1 MAIDESLEQT
11 AISSD
16 RVGSAPAVAPGAL
29 ALAETHLSAQGS
41 IVRDMTLRS
50 DSPQVSAGPLPGQ
63 IGRYL
68 VIRSIAAGGMGEVV
82 EAFDPELD
90 RRVALKLLKT
100 GRGGDDSQARL
111 LREAQAMARLSH
123 ANVVQIH
130 DVGVQDDR
138 VFLAMELVVGETLT
152 RWLATPRSWREVVR
166 VFVAAAR
173 GLAAA
178 HRAGLVHRDF
188 KPDNVLMGA
197 DGQPRV
203 ADFGLAR
210 EDRPALAEA
219 ASNPGEVGLLAD
231 RLTATGVV
239 MGTPMYMSPEQ
250 HLGLPAGPASD
261 IFSFS
266 VALFEA
272 LHGARPF
279 AGDTMPVLAR
289 NVTMGVMEA
298 PTGKRAVPGWLD
310 AAVRRGLAVDAGER
324 YPDFE
329 RMIAAIDRDPG
340 RTRGRWLTGLGLG
353 VAAGAF
359 GAVLQGQAKAEV
371 CGGGQ
376 AAIAEIWGAE
386 VEGKL
391 RERLGPDA
399 AGRVV
404 AGVQAY
410 ADGWVTMH
418 GEACREHQRGESSAA
433 LFDARTRCLE
443 QRRQGLGE
451 ALGLFVAG
459 DGGALREASMVVAK
473 LPALAP
479 CADVAAL
486 TAEVAPPED
495 PAVAAEVEGLREQL
509 VRARVVATA
518 GRSRDALTMAEGV
531 GVAAERLEYRPLLA
545 EARLLVGRVAI
556 ESQQLEVAGTALA
569 QAHVVA
575 TAAGHDHVAAEAK
588 ARLMYVEGMYFGR
601 VDAVL
606 GERALAEAWVT
617 RLGRRPGLEALLANN
632 IGLVLRHHGDQA
644 EARERFTTALRLSAE
659 DPARDPI
666 DHARGY
672 LANTAS
678 VTTDPTERARLFD
691 EAVVSLEQRL
701 GPEHGELL
709 MLRLNRALYTHAPE
723 QAQTQ
728 LAALCPV
735 MLAGRAEGYVACTYC
750 YRGLAHVEDEL
761 GHVEAAVQAMA
772 MVGSCLDA
780 PGPAADEAM
789 VAEKAL
795 ADGYRALWAGDV
807 EAARGEFVRAEGL
820 WQPVA
825 EQWWAA
831 PIVADLQLGR
841 ARALVALGRGEEAAA
856 LLEQAIVVWTR
867 TASRDM
873 YSFPRYG
880 LARAQSTLAE
890 VLWARAAVPGA
901 VDAEATRT
909 RALGLLAAAE
919 GFYREAGAG
928 YEERLAELGRW
939 RAAHGAAGP

>member
-16 RVGSAPAVAPGAL
+16 RVGKAPAVAPGAL
-29 ALAETHLSAQGS
+29 ALAETHVSVQGS
-41 IVRDMTLRS
+41 VVRDRTLRS

-100 GRGGDDSQARL
+100 GRGRDDSQARL

-152 RWLATPRSWREVVR
+152 RWLEAPRSWREVVR

-219 ASNPGEVGLLAD
+219 ARNPGEGGLLAD

-279 AGDTMPVLAR
+279 VGDTLPVLAR
-289 NVTMGVMEA
+289 NVTMGVLAA
-298 PTGKRAVPGWLD
+298 PTGKRVVPGWLD
-310 AAVRRGLAVDAGER
+310 VAVRRGLAVDPAER

-353 VAAGAF
+353 VAAGAL
-359 GAVLQGQAKAEV
+359 GAALQGQAKAEV

-376 AAIAEIWGAE
+376 VAIAEIWGAE
-386 VEGKL
+386 VEGTL
-391 RERLGPDA
+391 RERLDAGA
-399 AGRVV
+399 AGRVI

-410 ADGWVTMH
+410 ADGWVAMH

-518 GRSRDALTMAEGV
+518 GRSRDALTMAEAV
-531 GVAAERLEYRPLLA
+531 GVAAERVGYRPLLA
-545 EARLLVGRVAI
+545 EARLLVGRVAM
-556 ESQQLEVAGTALA
+556 ESQQWDVAGEALA
-569 QAHVVA
+569 QAHVVG
-575 TAAGHDHVAAEAK
+575 TAAGHDGVAAEAK
-588 ARLMYVEGMYFGR
+588 ARGIYVEGVIVGQL
-601 VDAVL
+601 DTAL
-606 GERALAEAWVT
+606 GERALAEAWVA

-632 IGLVLRHHGDQA
+632 IGALLLHRGDQA
-644 EARERFTTALRLSAE
+644 GARERFATALRLSAE

-678 VTTDPTERARLFD
+678 VTVEPTERARLFT
-691 EAVVSLEQRL
+691 EAVGSLEERL
-701 GPEHGELL
+701 GPEHSELL
-709 MLRLNRALYTHAPE
+709 TLRYTRALCTHAPE
-723 QAQTQ
+723 DAKAQ
-728 LAALCPV
+728 LATLCPQV
-735 MLAGRAEGYVACTYC
+735 LARGAESVRLCEEC
-750 YRGLAHVEDEL
+750 YRTLGHVEDEL
-761 GHVEAAVQAMA
+761 GDPGAASMAMA
-772 MVGSCLDA
+772 MVGACLDTVAA
-780 PGPAADEAM
+780 PNEEL
-789 VAEKAL
+789 VAVKAF
-795 ADGYRALWAGDV
+795 ADGYRSLWAGEA
-807 EAARGEFVRAEGL
+807 EAARIDLGRAEAL

-825 EQWWAA
+825 DQGWAA
-831 PIVADLQLGR
+831 PVIADLQLAT
-841 ARALVALGRGEEAAA
+841 ARALVGLGRSTEAVPR
-856 LLEQAIVVWTR
+856 LERAIVLWTG
-867 TASRDM
+867 AVSHNM
-873 YSFPRYG
+873 HSFPRYG

-890 VLWARAAVPGA
+890 VLWARAALPGA

-928 YEERLAELGRW
+928 YEGRLAALASW
-939 RAAHGAAGP
+939 RAAHGAAGG